1 MAKIYSFEGAVPVVH
16 PSAFVHPD
24 SVLIGSVV
32 IGPGCYVGPLASLRG
47 DFGRIELRAGSNVQ
61 DCCVLHCF
69 PGADTVVE
77 EDGHVGHGSVLHGCR
92 VGRDSLIGMK
102 SVLMDGVTVGEQA
115 FVGAGSFV
123 KSRFEV
129 PERHLVAGSP
139 ARVVRPLTGDE
150 IAWKGDGTAQ
160 YRELAARCLTGLAAA
175 EAVTDPQAP
184 PGPPASRAAGAPA
197 HVPLHAY
204 RAGR

>member
-1 MAKIYSFEGAVPVVH
+1 MARIYSFEGTVPVVH
-16 PSAFVHPD
+16 PTAFVHPD
-24 SVLIGSVV
+24 AVLIGSVD

-47 DFGRIELRAGSNVQ
+47 DFGHIELRAGCNVQ
-61 DCCVLHCF
+61 DGCVLHCF

-102 SVLMDGVTVGEQA
+102 SVLMDGVVVGRQA

-123 KSRFEV
+123 KSRFQV

-139 ARVVRPLTGDE
+139 AKVLRELTAEE
-150 IAWKGDGTAQ
+150 IAWKGNGTLQYQKLAQ
-160 YRELAARCLTGLAAA
+160 RCLSGLRPATAATERTAPVTSAATG
-175 EAVTDPQAP
+175 EPEHVT
-184 PGPPASRAAGAPA
+184 
-197 HVPLHAY
+197 LHAY
-204 RAGR
+204 RSR

>member
-16 PSAFVHPD
+16 PSAFVHDD

-32 IGPGCYVGPLASLRG
+32 VGPDCYVGPLASLRG

-102 SVLMDGVTVGEQA
+102 SVLMDGVVVGEQA

-129 PERHLVAGSP
+129 PARQLVAGSP
-139 ARVVRPLTGDE
+139 ARVLRPLTDDE
-150 IAWKGDGTAQ
+150 IAWKGNGTAQ
-160 YRELAARCLTGLAAA
+160 YRKLAARCLTGIAPT
-175 EAVTDPQAP
+175 EAVTGGDCVPDQAP
-184 PGPPASRAAGAPA
+184 PCDGRTPE
-197 HVPLHAY
+197 HVPLHTF
-204 RAGR
+204 RSTR

>member
-1 MAKIYSFEGAVPVVH
+1 MARTYSFEGNVPVVH
-16 PSAFVHPD
+16 PTAYVHPD
-24 SVLIGSVV
+24 AVLIGSVDV
-32 IGPGCYVGPLASLRG
+32 GPGCYVGPLASLRG

-61 DCCVLHCF
+61 DGCVLHCF

-102 SVLMDGVTVGEQA
+102 SVLMDGVVVGRQA

-123 KSRFEV
+123 KSRFHV

-139 ARVVRPLTGDE
+139 AKVIRELTADE
-150 IAWKGDGTAQ
+150 IAWKGNGTLQYQKLAQ
-160 YRELAARCLTGLAAA
+160 RCLAALHPA
-175 EAVTDPQAP
+175 EPATEPATDTPRARSGEPEHVT
-184 PGPPASRAAGAPA
+184 
-197 HVPLHAY
+197 LHEY
-204 RAGR
+204 RTR

>member
-1 MAKIYSFEGAVPVVH
+1 MAHIYSFEGTVPVVH
-16 PSAFVHPD
+16 PTAFVHPD
-24 SVLIGSVV
+24 AVLIGSVD

-47 DFGRIELRAGSNVQ
+47 DFGHIELRTGCNVQ
-61 DCCVLHCF
+61 DGCVLHCF

-102 SVLMDGVTVGEQA
+102 SVLMDGVVVGRQA

-123 KSRFEV
+123 KSRFHV

-139 ARVVRPLTGDE
+139 ARVVRELTADE
-150 IAWKGDGTAQ
+150 IAWKANGTLQYQKLAQ
-160 YRELAARCLTGLAAA
+160 RCLSGLH
-175 EAVTDPQAP
+175 
-184 PGPPASRAAGAPA
+184 PARAATERVEPLPSAGAGGPE
-197 HVPLHAY
+197 HVTLHAY
-204 RAGR
+204 RSR